1 MSCYLVCRLRG
12 SLVAI
17 IEAEN
22 GFPLVVLIGRECAR
36 VHSQGTTQVSHER
49 RRLGVLEFSAVY
61 TLVIPRTFVPLHEAS
76 QLARDIGGL
85 VLSAEAEILDF
96 SLVRLAQLV
105 DLLAGDGIS
114 AANRVGDAL
123 QAI

>member
-1 MSCYLVCRLRG
+1 
-12 SLVAI
+12 
-17 IEAEN
+17 
-22 GFPLVVLIGRECAR
+22 
-36 VHSQGTTQVSHER
+36 
-49 RRLGVLEFSAVY
+49 
-61 TLVIPRTFVPLHEAS
+61 LHEAS